1 MKLSVKFMTDM
12 NVLLAPIYWSNY
24 FPQECLNFFNNTYG
38 VAEISYYD
46 ALDVVKTNPDV
57 PEEERAYWV
66 RIIESLQTT
75 PVAIKYDNHFE
86 SLPEY
91 RSTGIDYSEDFTDLD
106 SAKSALANRRESY
119 YSTAIDG
126 TFFSFAQITENDSG
140 YVVTPLQ
147 NVDDLEPSA
156 SIQVYS
162 IKGKWEVV
170 PKSQLEEYLNQQIV
184 LAKQEDANLWS
195 VKQKIRD
202 IDDGFIVFDIVA

>member
-12 NVLLAPIYWSNY
+12 NVLLVPTYWSNY

-38 VAEISYYD
+38 DAEISYHD
-46 ALDVVKTNPDV
+46 GLNSVKTSPDV
-57 PEEERAYWV
+57 PEDERAYWV
-66 RIIESLQTT
+66 RIIESLKTT
-75 PVAIKYDNHFE
+75 PVAIKYGNRFE

-106 SAKSALANRRESY
+106 SAKFALDNRRASY

-126 TFFSFAQITENDSG
+126 TFFSFTQITENDSG
-140 YVVTPLQ
+140 YVVTPIQ

-170 PKSQLEEYLNQQIV
+170 PKSQLEEYINQQIN

-202 IDDGFIVFDIVA
+202 TDDGFTVFDVIS